1 MTSLIKIIRTI
12 NGRKLINLSKVS
24 VIEVKDNYIEYTFDS
39 KIHGLTTQTTISDT
53 SETAKKEFDEII
65 KVMTKFYKNP

>member
-12 NGRKLINLSKVS
+12 NGRMLINLSKVS

-39 KIHGLTTQTTISDT
+39 KIHGITTQFTISDT

-65 KVMTKFYKNP
+65 KVMTKFYKKP

>member
-1 MTSLIKIIRTI
+1 MSSLIKIIRTI